1 VVCFKQNDSEIKA
14 IRSMSMNRVRW
25 YGPTLA
31 LAIVAAAVTL
41 AGPRVV
47 QTIAWAQQDAKINTI
62 KDSLTATP
70 ALAELSKAFRNV
82 AEVVEPSVV
91 YISVAK
97 RNVQNSGGMGGGPQG
112 MPRNEDDLRR
122 WFFGPR
128 QPGSQQPGRQQP
140 NDEEGDAPEGMPNA
154 RPQGKGEDYGKYDV
168 PTPYANGS
176 GWVYDKAGHIITNN
190 HVIEDADVITVR
202 FFDGTE
208 RTATVKGRDP
218 KTDIAVLKVDDTNL
232 HPATIAKEVVQQGD
246 IVFAFGS
253 PFRFDFSMSQGIVSA
268 KGRQLG
274 ILNGRQGYEN
284 FIQTDAA
291 INPGNSGGPLTNIYG
306 QVVGMNTA
314 IASRTGS
321 FNGLGFA
328 IPSDM
333 VVEISDQIIKSGKVA
348 RGYLGVYI
356 DDLDPKMAK
365 TFNYTGKGVL
375 VIEPI
380 ANGPGAKAGVQRGD
394 IITKV
399 AGQAVESADQL
410 RNRVARATPGSKIDL
425 EVFRAGKTVTLN
437 MIVEAQ
443 PEQITDASG
452 SGGPAANPN
461 PESKESQVLR
471 KLGIEAADITGPP
484 GNPGNPGRN
493 NNNAGPNAQQ
503 SGVAIVGVRP
513 GSAAAAAGLS
523 PRAVITEVQGT
534 PVKSIAELTTEL
546 AKYDLKQGVR
556 LSVRFGNVVRFV
568 VLELPRD

>member
-1 VVCFKQNDSEIKA
+1 
-14 IRSMSMNRVRW
+14 MNRVRW

-31 LAIVAAAVTL
+31 LAIVAIAVTL

-97 RNVQNSGGMGGGPQG
+97 RIPQGAGGGPQG
-112 MPRNEDDLRR
+112 MPGMPRNEEDLRR

-128 QPGSQQPGRQQP
+128 QPGAMPPGRPQP

-154 RPQGKGEDYGKYDV
+154 PNARPQGKGEDYGKFDV

-218 KTDIAVLKVDDTNL
+218 KTDIAVLKVDDPNL

-333 VVEISDQIIKSGKVA
+333 VVEVSDQIIKSGKVA

-356 DDLDPKMAK
+356 DDLDQKMAK

-410 RNRVARATPGSKIDL
+410 RNRVARSTPGTKIEL

-452 SGGPAANPN
+452 PGGPAAQPD

-471 KLGIEAADITGPP
+471 KLGIEAADITGP
-484 GNPGNPGRN
+484 GSAAR
-493 NNNAGPNAQQ
+493 NNAGPNASQ
-503 SGVAIVGVRP
+503 SGVAIVGIRP
-513 GSAAAAAGLS
+513 GSAAAAAGLA

-534 PVKSIAELTTEL
+534 PVKSISELTTEL

>member
-1 VVCFKQNDSEIKA
+1 
-14 IRSMSMNRVRW
+14 MNRVRW

-97 RNVQNSGGMGGGPQG
+97 RNVPTPGNAGGPQG
-112 MPRNEDDLRR
+112 MPRNEEDLRR

-128 QPGSQQPGRQQP
+128 QPGAMPPGRPQP
-140 NDEEGDAPEGMPNA
+140 NDEEGDAPEGMPNAPGA

-218 KTDIAVLKVDDTNL
+218 KTDIAVLKVDDPNL

-333 VVEISDQIIKSGKVA
+333 VVEVSDQIIKSGKVA

-410 RNRVARATPGSKIDL
+410 RNRVARSTPGTKIEL

-443 PEQITDASG
+443 PEQIADASG
-452 SGGPAANPN
+452 PGGPAAQPD

-471 KLGIEAADITGPP
+471 KLGIEAADITG
-484 GNPGNPGRN
+484 NPGSRGP
-493 NNNAGPNAQQ
+493 NNAGPNASQ
-503 SGVAIVGVRP
+503 SGVAIVGIRP
-513 GSAAAAAGLS
+513 GSAAAAAGLA